1 MPHDATNDSSIQ
13 VVATEYIY
21 VCVCMYIVVVGVWT
35 IMTNLYQLLAK
46 FDREDMFL
54 P

>member
-21 VCVCMYIVVVGVWT
+21 VCVCVCILW
-35 IMTNLYQLLAK
+35 
-46 FDREDMFL
+46 
-54 P
+54 